1 MKVKAGRDAIGYLI
15 GFVLFVVLVPAIMRF
30 VSKPSEFSTA
40 RTAIF
45 IVLAAIGLGFSVWSI
60 VYMRNV
66 GKGNPM
72 DAFNHEVAPRTSELM
87 TEGPYAIC
95 RNPMLLGVLVYYLG
109 FVILLWSPGAAI
121 VFVIYALIMSFQV
134 SSEEKRL
141 EKDFGEEYARYKLK
155 TKRIIPFIW

>member
-1 MKVKAGRDAIGYLI
+1 MKVKVGRDAAGYLI
-15 GFVLFVVLVPAIMRF
+15 GFVLFVVLVPAIMLF
-30 VSKPSEFSTA
+30 VSKPAEFSAA
-40 RTAIF
+40 RIVVF
-45 IVLAAIGLGFSVWSI
+45 VVLAAIGLGLSVWSI

-95 RNPMLLGVLVYYLG
+95 RNPMLLGVIIYYLG
-109 FVILLWSPGAAI
+109 FVVLLWSAGAAI
-121 VFVIYALIMSFQV
+121 VFAIYVLIMSFQV

-141 EKDFGEEYARYKLK
+141 EKDFGEEYARYKQK
-155 TKRIIPFIW
+155 TKRIIPFVW